1 MGVQLLKFTA
11 PTAIALVLFMVSAA
25 PAMGGA
31 GTTTDSSE
39 NHRPPELQ
47 ATSPIMRSDYETAKR
62 LMRHQHYA
70 DAIPH
75 LEFALA
81 DKPKDVHILNDLG
94 YAKRM
99 VGDYDSALDYY
110 QRALAIDPN
119 FTGAHQNLGEFY
131 LAKNDLASAQKELAT
146 LATLCPSGCNE
157 RDALANAIKAYK
169 PMAPPASDAAAQPP
183 AKSAAATSSNAGGQP

>member
-1 MGVQLLKFTA
+1 MGT
-11 PTAIALVLFMVSAA
+11 T
-25 PAMGGA
+25 GA
-31 GTTTDSSE
+31 TTDSSD

-47 ATSPIMRSDYETAKR
+47 ATSPVMRSEYETAQR

-75 LEFALA
+75 LELALA

-110 QRALAIDPN
+110 ERALAIDPN
-119 FTGAHQNLGEFY
+119 FAGAHQNLGEFY

-146 LATLCPSGCNE
+146 LATLCPSSCDE
-157 RDALANAIKAYK
+157 RDTLANAIAAYK
-169 PMAPPASDAAAQPP
+169 PLASPAPDAATPP
-183 AKSAAATSSNAGGQP
+183 LAKSVAATSSTAGGQP